1 MLSGQCGQTGYL
13 HSKRFI
19 VKNPLTKAQHH
30 QRKEDAIASA
40 KP

>member
-1 MLSGQCGQTGYL
+1 MLFGQCGQSGYL

-19 VKNPLTKAQHH
+19 VKNPLAMAQHH